1 MFGSSCYDHP
11 EIGGGKREKEIELM
25 VYVGL
30 SERGVSG
37 MVVLCCVFVVRTGVE
52 REEQDA
58 EKKRERRQLCSE
70 KVEKVV

>member
-1 MFGSSCYDHP
+1 
-11 EIGGGKREKEIELM
+11 M

-58 EKKRERRQLCSE
+58 EKKRREEAVMFREGREGSLTE
-70 KVEKVV
+70 V